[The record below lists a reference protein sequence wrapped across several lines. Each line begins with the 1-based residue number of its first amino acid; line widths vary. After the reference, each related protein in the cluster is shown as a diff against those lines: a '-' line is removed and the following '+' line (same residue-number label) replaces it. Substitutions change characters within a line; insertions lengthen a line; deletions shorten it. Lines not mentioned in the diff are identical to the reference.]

1 VRNQYVTVDGHD
13 VWAYVMPRELKLRL
27 GLDLARSLR
36 ELEHAEV
43 VHRDI
48 KPSNMLLHVGDA
60 ELKEGLLLKLMD
72 FGEAAAADVCTSRA
86 YCAHGRIRCHCA
98 AVALVASHL
107 CIWRTVPLLYNIK
120 PHLRAYAQG
129 TRLRAHLATWRSR
142 LSRRAPRMR
151 SPMCSQRG

>member
-1 VRNQYVTVDGHD
+1 MLTCEATPLFTPFYDIARRLACDGLALFSAVCPSGDNGVDTGASVRNQYVTVDGHD

-36 ELEHAEV
+36 ELEHAGV

-72 FGEAAAADVCTSRA
+72 FGEAAAVDVCSSRE
-86 YCAHGRIRCHCA
+86 YIGTCTP
-98 AVALVASHL
+98 VLSS
-107 CIWRTVPLLYNIK
+107 WRPI
-120 PHLRAYAQG
+120 LRALY
-129 TRLRAHLATWRSR
+129 R
-142 LSRRAPRMR
+142 PRHV
-151 SPMCSQRG
+151 